1 VRGLTST
8 LAMAVVLVGLGAYIY
23 FVDSKKPA
31 SDAPEVKAKA
41 FTVEADQIEEIR
53 FMPKGVQAT
62 RADKTT
68 GTWQLVEP
76 EKTDADQGQL
86 SNAASSLA
94 SLEITRVVDDNP
106 TDLTPYGLTSAA
118 IEIGFRLKGQQNLQR
133 LLIGDKTATGSDLYA
148 KRPDEKRVFLIASYL
163 DNTFNRTPFDLRDKA
178 VLKFEHD
185 KVDGLEIARA
195 GNTIQLAKSDG
206 EWHLVTP
213 YKARADF
220 AAAEAALTA
229 LSSAQMQKIVSSEAS
244 NPKMFGLDA
253 PTLTATVKAGSA
265 RAALAIGKMEGDAV
279 YARDLSRAMVFTIP
293 MTAATDLEK
302 GADAFR
308 RKDLFDARSFNAT
321 RVELQRGAET
331 VVFEHSKDKDGKD
344 IWKDLAGK
352 MVDTAKVEDLL
363 TKLSNIRASMFVD
376 KSDPALKMP
385 ALVATLKM
393 ENARTETVTFA
404 RQGTTVMAARADEP
418 GTATVEAV
426 AFNDALAAL
435 DSLK

>member
-1 VRGLTST
+1 M
-8 LAMAVVLVGLGAYIY
+8 LAMAVVLVGLGGYIY

-31 SDAPEVKAKA
+31 SNAPEVKAKV

-94 SLEITRVVDDNP
+94 SLEITRVVDDTP

-206 EWHLVTP
+206 ECT
-213 YKARADF
+213 
-220 AAAEAALTA
+220 
-229 LSSAQMQKIVSSEAS
+229 S
-244 NPKMFGLDA
+244 
-253 PTLTATVKAGSA
+253 
-265 RAALAIGKMEGDAV
+265 
-279 YARDLSRAMVFTIP
+279 
-293 MTAATDLEK
+293 
-302 GADAFR
+302 
-308 RKDLFDARSFNAT
+308 
-321 RVELQRGAET
+321 
-331 VVFEHSKDKDGKD
+331 
-344 IWKDLAGK
+344 
-352 MVDTAKVEDLL
+352 
-363 TKLSNIRASMFVD
+363 
-376 KSDPALKMP
+376 
-385 ALVATLKM
+385 
-393 ENARTETVTFA
+393 
-404 RQGTTVMAARADEP
+404 
-418 GTATVEAV
+418 
-426 AFNDALAAL
+426 
-435 DSLK
+435 